1 MLFDLLSSGPIV
13 ALAFVAALA
22 LGISIHEF
30 SHALAAYLQGDMT
43 ARDAGRLTLNPLAHL
58 DPVGSIMLLLA
69 GFGWGKPTPYNPYN
83 LRFRRFGPL
92 LVALAGPV
100 SNAIG
105 GALSL
110 TSAALLLPVLGED
123 NVLIIFLSTLFFV
136 NVMLMLFNLLPLP
149 PLDGSQILF
158 TLLPDRFHAF
168 KVALARNGP
177 WLLLGFIILDNV
189 AGLHLFGSVYNFF
202 LNLLDRFIG
211 L

>member
-110 TSAALLLPVLGED
+110 TAAALLLPVLGGD

-202 LNLLDRFIG
+202 LNLLDRFLG